1 MNDLK
6 TLSGKRHKR
15 SHIEWFVL
23 SEIPTSE
30 SMETESR
37 PVVSRGWGWGVNER
51 WLLKGYGV
59 TLRGDEN
66 ALEPDTGDGCATLR
80 MHGTPLTSIL

>member
-23 SEIPTSE
+23 SEIPTGE

-37 PVVSRGWGWGVNER
+37 PVVSRGWGWGVNE
-51 WLLKGYGV
+51 GCC
-59 TLRGDEN
+59 LRGMGLPSGVMKMLWKQTEVVG
-66 ALEPDTGDGCATLR
+66 AQ
-80 MHGTPLTSIL
+80 H